1 LQEPLYSRILIFWVS
16 RDRLFGSHGIDRPA
30 NISTVPPPNEYMLPY
45 PEELIAQMRQE
56 LVQLGFQELKTADQ
70 VDEVLGTEQRTTVVA
85 INSVCGCSAGG
96 MRPGVAASL
105 GNETKPDVLVSV
117 FAGQDLEATEK
128 AREYFTGY
136 PPSSPAVALMKGG
149 ELVYML
155 ERHQIEGRHPLE
167 IADTLKAAYDEHCSV
182 STEAPELPAV

>member
-1 LQEPLYSRILIFWVS
+1 
-16 RDRLFGSHGIDRPA
+16 
-30 NISTVPPPNEYMLPY
+30 MPY
-45 PEELIAQMRQE
+45 PEELIAPMRQD
-56 LVQLGFQELKTADQ
+56 LVQLGFQELTTPDQ
-70 VDEVLGTEQRTTVVA
+70 VDEVLGKGSPTTMVA

-105 GNETKPDVLVSV
+105 GNETKPEVLVSV
-117 FAGQDLEATEK
+117 FAGQDLEATER

-136 PPSSPAVALMKGG
+136 PPSSPAVALMKDG

-155 ERHQIEGRHPLE
+155 ERHEIEGRHPLE

-182 STEAPELPAV
+182 SQEVP

>member
-1 LQEPLYSRILIFWVS
+1 
-16 RDRLFGSHGIDRPA
+16 
-30 NISTVPPPNEYMLPY
+30 MPY
-45 PEELIAQMRQE
+45 PEELIAPMRQD
-56 LVQLGFQELKTADQ
+56 LVQLGFKELTTPDE
-70 VDEVLGTEQRTTVVA
+70 VDEVLGTAGRTTMVA

-105 GNETKPDVLVSV
+105 GNETKPEVLVSV
-117 FAGQDLEATEK
+117 FAGQDLEATER

-136 PPSSPAVALMKGG
+136 PPSSPAVALMKDG

-155 ERHQIEGRHPLE
+155 ERHEIEGRHPLE

-182 STEAPELPAV
+182 SQEVP